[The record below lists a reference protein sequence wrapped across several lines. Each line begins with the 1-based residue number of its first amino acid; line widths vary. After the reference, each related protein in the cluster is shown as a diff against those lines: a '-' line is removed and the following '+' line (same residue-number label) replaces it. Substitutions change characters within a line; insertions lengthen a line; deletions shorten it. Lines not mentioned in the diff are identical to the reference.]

1 MNVRTTSFICSL
13 NIQQHVK
20 GKDEVYQDIVG
31 FFDILESNHM
41 EKGARELQ
49 QMLREIISTIRTI
62 PSDTSLLTLASY
74 FNSREGV
81 LNNLRLTN
89 NQLRL

>member
-1 MNVRTTSFICSL
+1 
-13 NIQQHVK
+13 
-20 GKDEVYQDIVG
+20 
-31 FFDILESNHM
+31 M